1 MKTKLFYDMEVFKSD
16 TLIVFKNPDGS
27 IAGVFWNNRDRK
39 TQEEPSGFEGIPALI
54 KDKILIGY
62 NNYHY
67 DDCILS
73 LTMNQATSMQYVI
86 KANNDKIIAG
96 DGFAGKVSPGLRDR
110 AAHDAE

>member
-39 TQEEPSGFEGIPALI
+39 TQEEPSGFEGIPDLI

-73 LTMNQATSMQYVI
+73 LVCHQSQQRQDY
-86 KANNDKIIAG
+86 
-96 DGFAGKVSPGLRDR
+96 RR
-110 AAHDAE
+110 